1 MAGTDLDLRT
11 TLQHVVD
18 TATALTGA
26 RHGALAL
33 FHGED
38 RRVTDLFTAGMS
50 DAERRA
56 VAPLLHGRTGLL
68 GALVDDERAVRV
80 DDLTAPPHSREVPAP
95 LTVRSFLGA
104 PVLAHTEVLGGL
116 CLTAEEPGRFTDTE
130 RTLLRLLASQASAAI
145 GGARLHE
152 AARQR
157 DHWIEGA
164 AAVTRALLTGA
175 GTTDAL
181 TTVAERARVLAGAA
195 AGVILLPT
203 PDGGMEIVAASTL
216 DDPAGIVGTA
226 IEPGSPVLVQ
236 LLGGEE
242 VFIEDSATDER
253 MTTAVRSRYGPSMML
268 PLQSGATSSA
278 RSPFPADA
286 AAPRTRRWTGSSPPS
301 SPPRPRSPW

>member
-1 MAGTDLDLRT
+1 MAGTGLDLRT
-11 TLQHVVD
+11 TLQRIVD
-18 TATALTGA
+18 TATALAGA

-33 FHGED
+33 FHEGD

-50 DAERRA
+50 DDERRA
-56 VAPLLHGRTGLL
+56 AGPLLDGRTGVL
-68 GALVDDERAVRV
+68 GALVGDARAVRV
-80 DDLTAPPHSREVPAP
+80 DDLTAGPRPREVPAP
-95 LTVRSFLGA
+95 LLARSFLGA
-104 PVLAHTEVLGGL
+104 PVRVHTEVLGSL

-130 RTLLRLLASQASAAI
+130 LALLRLLASQAAAAI
-145 GGARLHE
+145 GGAHLYE
-152 AARQR
+152 AARR
-157 DHWIEGA
+157 REHWIEGA
-164 AAVTRALLTGA
+164 SAVTRALLTGA

-203 PDGGMEIVAASTL
+203 PEGGMEIVAASTL

-268 PLQSGATSSA
+268 PLQSGGRLIGTLAL
-278 RSPFPADA
+278 PGDA
-286 AAPRTRRWTGSSPPS
+286 VALRTPRWTGCSPPS